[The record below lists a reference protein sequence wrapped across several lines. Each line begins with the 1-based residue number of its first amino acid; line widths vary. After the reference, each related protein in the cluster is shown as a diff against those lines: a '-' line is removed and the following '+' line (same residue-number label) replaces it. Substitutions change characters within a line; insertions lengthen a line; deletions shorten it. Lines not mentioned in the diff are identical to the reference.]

1 MFDTDLYKN
10 GVRAVPRR
18 DIERENAVCK
28 PSVVTVRQMTPE
40 ERERMEKIGPYRNYN
55 GKTSKLV
62 TPGVKDI

>member
-28 PSVVTVRQMTPE
+28 PSDVTVRQMTPE
-40 ERERMEKIGPYRNYN
+40 ERARMEKIGPYKTYN
-55 GKTSKLV
+55 GKRSKIIV
-62 TPGVKDI
+62 PGVHSK